1 LWGPFLF
8 MSRVK
13 TEMAQRNME
22 DEITARVN
30 AAVAAA
36 LEQRQP
42 PAAVNVVAVK
52 LPEFWTEDPD
62 VWFYQ
67 AECAFNRARI
77 TASHTKYE
85 HVVMKLPA
93 AVSISVR
100 SLLLSVTPDT
110 ETLKGKLVADYGR
123 TKWQR
128 AFALLDH
135 PDIGDRRPSRLM
147 GDMLALLPTGEEP
160 NTVFLAL
167 FLRRLPASMRDHLAA
182 GNFNTPAEMAT
193 HADLLWDARATQ
205 SLAVVE
211 VPSVAAISGREGS
224 PRDARG
230 RSPDRRQFQR
240 GKGGGRGRGG
250 RRQTPGVL
258 CHAHKKFGADAYSC
272 FPPCSWRSEN

>member
-1 LWGPFLF
+1 

-77 TASHTKYE
+77 
-85 HVVMKLPA
+85 
-93 AVSISVR
+93 
-100 SLLLSVTPDT
+100 LLLSVTPDT
-110 ETLKGKLVADYGR
+110 VDPYETLKGKLVADYGR